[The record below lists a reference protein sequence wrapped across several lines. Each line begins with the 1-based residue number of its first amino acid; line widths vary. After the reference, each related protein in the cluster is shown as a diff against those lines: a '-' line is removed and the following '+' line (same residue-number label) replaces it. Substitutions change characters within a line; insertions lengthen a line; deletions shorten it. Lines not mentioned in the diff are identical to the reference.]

1 MIYGYVRVSHT
12 DQKIDRQIKAM
23 KEFATKENI
32 EFDEIYVDKES
43 GKDFDRKNYQ
53 LMKEKLLPN
62 DLIVIKSIDRLGRN
76 YDKIIEEWSNISKT
90 IGCDIVVIDMPLLD
104 TRQKKDNLTGK
115 FISDLVLQIL
125 SYVAETERRNIK
137 ERQREGIR
145 IAKEKG
151 VQFGV
156 KSPYDDFFKKRCQI
170 DYENGM
176 RLEDI
181 GIKQGCSVACLKNW
195 VRNFKWDRV
204 KHRQHYQGN
213 KIKEN
218 KESE

>member
-1 MIYGYVRVSHT
+1 MIYGYVRVSHY
-12 DQKIDRQIKAM
+12 DQKIDRQVKAL
-23 KEFATKENI
+23 KDFAQKENI

-53 LMKEKLLPN
+53 LMKERLTAN
-62 DLIVIKSIDRLGRN
+62 DLVVFKSIDRLGRN
-76 YDKIIEEWSNISKT
+76 YDKIIEEWSSISKT

-151 VQFGV
+151 VHFGQ
-156 KSPYDDFFKKRCQI
+156 KSPFDDDFKKRCQI

-181 GIKQGCSVACLKNW
+181 GKKQGCSVPALKNW
-195 VRNFKWDRV
+195 VRILKWDRV
-204 KHRQHYQGN
+204 KHRQNYQGN
-213 KIKEN
+213 GVER
-218 KESE
+218 SE

>member
-1 MIYGYVRVSHT
+1 MIYGYVRVSST

-23 KEFATKENI
+23 KEFSKKENI

-53 LMKEKLLPN
+53 AMKERLLPN
-62 DLIVIKSIDRLGRN
+62 DLIIIKSIDRLGRN
-76 YDKIIEEWSNISKT
+76 YDKIIEEWSNITKN

-151 VQFGV
+151 IHFGM
-156 KSPYDDFFKKRCQI
+156 KSPYDDSLKKQCQI
-170 DYENGM
+170 EYEQGF

-181 GIKQGCSVACLKNW
+181 GNKHGLTVACLKNW
-195 VRNFKWDRV
+195 VRVFKWDRL
-204 KHRQHYQGN
+204 KHRQHYKGN
-213 KIKEN
+213 KKTTE
-218 KESE
+218 E